1 MIKMLKQEYNIG
13 QILFILSPKYNKVIP
28 VKVTEHIISKTAEGE
43 QSKYIVS
50 PYFNKNKSYNL
61 EQLAGT
67 ILFSTQEIYDYML
80 TRASDTIKNLIQ
92 ESVEN
97 AKILGFDENLNIIH
111 DNDSQITP
119 QHTMVSPSE
128 ASSTKEDEEQI
139 TEQEAIVSPLPSSLP
154 VPDTITLPDGTTA
167 KVNIKS

>member
-1 MIKMLKQEYNIG
+1 MSQQEYNIG
-13 QILFILSPKYNKVIP
+13 QILFVLSPKYNKVIP
-28 VKVTEHIISKTAEGE
+28 VKVTEHIISKTVEGE

-67 ILFSTQEIYDYML
+67 ILFDTQEIYDFML
-80 TRASDTIKNLIQ
+80 DRASCTIKSIIE

-97 AKILGFDENLNIIH
+97 AKLLGYNENLNIVQT
-111 DNDSQITP
+111 NNSKT
-119 QHTMVSPSE
+119 
-128 ASSTKEDEEQI
+128 SS
-139 TEQEAIVSPLPSSLP
+139 EQESQEETSEVEFMPEDMLASTVSDVPGTIV
-154 VPDTITLPDGTTA
+154 LPDGSTA